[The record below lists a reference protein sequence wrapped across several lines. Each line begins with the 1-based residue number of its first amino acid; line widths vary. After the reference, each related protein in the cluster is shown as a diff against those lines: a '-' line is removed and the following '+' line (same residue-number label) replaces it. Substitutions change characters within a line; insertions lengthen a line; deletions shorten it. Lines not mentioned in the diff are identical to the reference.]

1 MDLSFLASPD
11 AWLTLVTLSAL
22 EIVLGIDTLVF
33 ISIAVARL
41 PEAQRPLARKIG
53 IAVACV
59 TRILLLVMLAFLATM
74 EQDLFVLFGMGISIR
89 DIVLIVGGAFLLVKG
104 TLEIRDLIGG
114 GEDEDPRTT
123 KSSSVFWVVIAQIAV
138 IDIVFSLDSVITA
151 VGIAQHIPI
160 MVFAI
165 LLAVAIMLLAANPL
179 GKFIDDNP
187 TVKMLALAFILLVG
201 AVLVLDG
208 LGTHVPK
215 PYIYFAMAFS
225 VLVEWLNLLM
235 RRKAVAHHVP
245 GAGEW

>member
-11 AWLTLVTLSAL
+11 AWLTLLMLSGL
-22 EIVLGIDTLVF
+22 EIVLGIDNLVF
-33 ISIAVARL
+33 ISIAVGRL
-41 PEAQRPLARKIG
+41 PEQRRPLARKLG
-53 IAVACV
+53 IAVACI
-59 TRILLLVMLAFLATM
+59 TRILLLVTLAHLARM
-74 EQDLFVLFGMGISIR
+74 SQDLFVLLGKGISIR
-89 DIVLIVGGAFLLVKG
+89 DLVLILGGAFLLVKG
-104 TLEIRDLIGG
+104 VLEIRDLIGG

-123 KSSSVFWVVIAQIAV
+123 KASAVFGLVIAQIAV

-165 LLAVAIMLLAANPL
+165 LAAVAIMLLAANPL
-179 GKFIDDNP
+179 GAFIDANP

-208 LGTHVPK
+208 LDVHVPK

-235 RRKAVAHHVP
+235 RRKAAARHVP

>member
-22 EIVLGIDTLVF
+22 EIVLGIDNLVF
-33 ISIAVARL
+33 ISIAVSRL
-41 PEAQRPLARKIG
+41 PEAQRPKARKIG

-59 TRILLLVMLAFLATM
+59 TRIMLLVMLAFLATM

-104 TLEIRDLIGG
+104 TLEIRDLISG

-123 KSSSVFWVVIAQIAV
+123 KTSSVFWMVIAQIAV

-201 AVLVLDG
+201 AVLILDG
-208 LGTHVPK
+208 LGIHVPK

-235 RRKAVAHHVP
+235 RRKAAANYVP

>member
-22 EIVLGIDTLVF
+22 EIVLGIDNLVF
-33 ISIAVARL
+33 ISIAVSRL
-41 PEAQRPLARKIG
+41 PEHRKPAARRLG
-53 IAVACV
+53 IAVACI
-59 TRILLLVMLAFLATM
+59 TRILLLVTLAYLARM
-74 EQDLFVLFGMGISIR
+74 SQDLFLLFGMGISIR
-89 DIVLIVGGAFLLVKG
+89 DLVLILGGVFLLVKG
-104 TLEIRDLIGG
+104 LQEVRDMVTG

-123 KSSSVFWVVIAQIAV
+123 QASAVFGLVIAQIAV

-165 LLAVAIMLLAANPL
+165 LTAVAIMLLAANPL
-179 GKFIDDNP
+179 GRFIDANP
-187 TVKMLALAFILLVG
+187 TVKMLALTFILLVG
-201 AVLVLDG
+201 VVLVLDG
-208 LGTHVPK
+208 LDVHVPK
-215 PYIYFAMAFS
+215 PYIYFAMGFS

-235 RRKAVAHHVP
+235 RRKAAAHHVP

>member
-22 EIVLGIDTLVF
+22 EIVLGIDNLVF
-33 ISIAVARL
+33 ISIAVGRL
-41 PEAQRPLARKIG
+41 PEARRPVARRIG
-53 IAVACV
+53 IAVACI
-59 TRILLLVMLAFLATM
+59 TRILLLVMLAFLSRM
-74 EQDLFVLFGMGISIR
+74 ERDLFTLFGMGISIR
-89 DIVLIVGGAFLLVKG
+89 DLVLILGGVFLLVKG
-104 TLEIRDLIGG
+104 ALEIRDLISG

-123 KSSSVFWVVIAQIAV
+123 KTSSVFWVVIAQIAV

-179 GKFIDDNP
+179 GAFIDANP
-187 TVKMLALAFILLVG
+187 TVKMLALAFILLIG
-201 AVLVLDG
+201 AVLILDG
-208 LGTHVPK
+208 VGVHVPK

-225 VLVEWLNLLM
+225 VLVEWFNLLM
-235 RRKAVAHHVP
+235 RRSAKAHHVP
-245 GAGEW
+245 GAGDF

>member
-22 EIVLGIDTLVF
+22 EIVLGIDNLVF

-53 IAVACV
+53 IAVACI

-74 EQDLFVLFGMGISIR
+74 EQDLFTLFGMGISIR

-201 AVLVLDG
+201 AVLILDG

-225 VLVEWLNLLM
+225 VMVEWLNLLM
-235 RRKAVAHHVP
+235 RRKAAAHHVP